1 MGKGIL
7 VTGGA
12 RSGKSNYAET
22 LAKGLGENI
31 LYIATSIPFDDEMKD
46 RVRKHRESRPSYWIT
61 YEGYKGLGKVL
72 TENINELNLDSE
84 INIAEIDK
92 IKEIDGVLLDCVT
105 VMITNLMF
113 DNPDMHRDDYSN
125 FDFNLVEAEIINE
138 VKDLMKAVKESD
150 KTVIFVTNEIGFGI
164 VPETKLGRA
173 FRDIAGRVNQYIAA
187 ACDEVYLT
195 VCGIPIRIK

>member
-31 LYIATSIPFDDEMKD
+31 LYIATSIPFDEEMKD
-46 RVRKHRESRPSYWIT
+46 RVRKHRESRPSHWIT
-61 YEGYKGLGKVL
+61 YEGYKSLGKVL
-72 TENINELNLDSE
+72 TQNINELSMDSDA
-84 INIAEIDK
+84 NVTRIDK
-92 IKEIDGVLLDCVT
+92 DIDGVLLDCVT

-113 DNPDMHRDDYSN
+113 DNPDMQRDDYSN
-125 FDFNLVEAEIINE
+125 VDFNLVESDILNEI
-138 VKDLMKAVKESD
+138 KDLMRAVKESD

-195 VCGIPIRIK
+195 VCGIPMRIK